1 VPPSGGLPKN
11 RLKAV
16 LRTKAGPR
24 TRGFSLLEL
33 TVAMTMGSMLAL
45 SLYLAM
51 HAVIQ
56 ARRSA
61 NRAVASV
68 RAATIAMDLVC
79 SDLQS
84 VLAPKGNYAGPF
96 VGTRQSGTG
105 TDADTLDFFSI
116 GRDGNPPTV
125 DIPWA
130 EGIREVVLA
139 LNTDANPPNLVRR
152 VTRNL
157 QPKVQTDPEEEIL
170 CRGVRAL
177 SIRYYDGTD
186 WQEDWD
192 STGVGDILPVA
203 VAITIELSDGN
214 TSATQTPNPANR
226 ITRIIP
232 LACAPPASSTTG
244 VTQ

>member
-1 VPPSGGLPKN
+1 MRRRQL
-11 RLKAV
+11 
-16 LRTKAGPR
+16 
-24 TRGFSLLEL
+24 RGFSLLEL
-33 TVAMTMGSMLAL
+33 TIAMAMVAMLAL
-45 SLYLAM
+45 TLYTSMRVA
-51 HAVIQ
+51 IQ

-61 NRAVASV
+61 SASVASV

-96 VGTRQSGTG
+96 TGTRQSGTG
-105 TDADTLDFFSI
+105 SDADTLDFFSI
-116 GRDGNPPTV
+116 GRDGDTAAL
-125 DIPWA
+125 DKPWS
-130 EGIREVVLA
+130 EGIREVTLL

-157 QPKVQTDPEEEIL
+157 QPKVQTDPDEEIL
-170 CRGVRAL
+170 CRGVRSL

-203 VAITIELSDGN
+203 VAITIELSDPN
-214 TSATQTPNPANR
+214 TTTPQTPNPANR

-232 LACAPPASSTTG
+232 LACAPPSTSTNTG
-244 VTQ
+244 GSP